1 MKHYLNFKPSIV
13 FRKGSSFMLKTSL
26 LILYGL
32 PLALLFFWSYSY
44 FSLNSVNS
52 FYDESY
58 KELKKKSDEFTSEL
72 DKIKPDKAELAD
84 KQQAYFDYRKV
95 SAAIAMSWSPLFEAL
110 EEITPGDVMFYRIRI
125 KPDKLVKVIIEGEA
139 ERLIALT
146 GFVKKL
152 YKENN
157 FLNPMLQRHSRPD
170 EDSEVVTFSLVVD
183 YLGQRGEMP

>member
-44 FSLNSVNS
+44 FSFNSINE
-52 FYDESY
+52 FYNGSY
-58 KELKKKSDEFTSEL
+58 KELKKKSDDFTSEL
-72 DKIKPDKAELAD
+72 NKIKPDKNELAE
-84 KQQAYFDYRKV
+84 KKQAYFDYRKV
-95 SAAIAMSWSPLFEAL
+95 SAALAMSWSPLFEAL
-110 EEITPGDVMFYRIRI
+110 EEITPGNVMFYRIRI

-139 ERLIALT
+139 ERLVALT
-146 GFVKKL
+146 GFVRKL

-157 FLNPMLQRHSRPD
+157 FLNPMLQRHSRPN
-170 EDSEVVTFSLVVD
+170 EGSETVTFSLVVD